1 MANEKIPTTRHQKG
15 KRWATYTLLICGAFS
30 IWANVRS
37 GQMNYE
43 SVIVSVFPPI
53 VAFATSHLI
62 SYFNPRKTG
71 HRVLIWGIGGIVLLF
86 AMYGSG
92 WHIWDYVIKTG
103 QHWTTGIAYI
113 FITDVPMLLAAVILV
128 EKVSTAQ
135 QATSPAKAVKTDIAA
150 STVKAPVK
158 AQKAVRPAKAATP
171 PKRTSPAK
179 PAVAFKTPDIM
190 SDPLEKAMLNA

>member
-1 MANEKIPTTRHQKG
+1 
-15 KRWATYTLLICGAFS
+15 
-30 IWANVRS
+30 
-37 GQMNYE
+37 MNYE

-135 QATSPAKAVKTDIAA
+135 TAANRQEMPTTVRAQPKAQKATSPAKQTTTTKRT
-150 STVKAPVK
+150 
-158 AQKAVRPAKAATP
+158 PA
-171 PKRTSPAK
+171 PKRQ
-179 PAVAFKTPDIM
+179 VAPKVADIM
-190 SDPLEKAMLNA
+190 SDPLEKEMLSA